1 MASPVELIVGPA
13 RSGKA
18 GYVLKA
24 YLSALA
30 AGGPGSCLMLVP
42 TALRRR
48 ATESRLL
55 AAQESGVLIRPQVLQ
70 MHELADRLLAAAGTP
85 VRRIGELARR
95 QVIRRCLAGLAAK
108 EAAVLGPARDTPG
121 LVDALDALFRELK
134 AARVEPNVFGKALTP
149 GLRTPRNRVLV
160 RLYDAYQ
167 KALQQ
172 GEVYDDAGQFWHAA
186 ATVAE
191 GQFGPFARLAV
202 LAVDGFQDF
211 APAQLD
217 MLEALSGRAERTLI
231 TLTWEPGRPNLFG
244 VTGRTRERLR
254 ERFGPRLREIVVD
267 EPSGLPADL
276 ERVRRGLFALPD
288 ASPPAA
294 GGAIRIIRA
303 AGRTREVEE
312 VARRIADLVRAM
324 QGGTAGLSG
333 RVPGTTPRPDKPA
346 VPPSMGQARATNSLP
361 PPGSIAV
368 IVRSIEPYAALVRQV
383 FARHGLEFRVE
394 AGRTLADCP
403 IVRAAMALVRLQTE
417 GYSFRALARL
427 VKSNY
432 FDPSAFGAD
441 APTAHDT
448 VRLAREANL
457 WEGRERY
464 AERFQYLLDLE
475 RRRSE
480 ATDDSGEP
488 VVARERASG
497 RLKAIEAAAGFVER
511 LFDRL
516 AMPEKAS
523 RGAMAARLRDIVR
536 AAGLRAA
543 AVADPSAERRARDI
557 KALLGFEEVLDEVAL
572 LDEAE
577 AGQVTLQEFL
587 REVQQGLALASA
599 SAEEPA
605 DAPVVVLD
613 ARRARALSFDHVF
626 LLGLA
631 EKEFP
636 RRGRRHPFF
645 DDAERNDLR
654 KGAVDLPDAGH
665 DAEQE
670 MLLAYLAM
678 TRARQTLTVAY
689 ASLDA
694 QGRPALPSHYLEE
707 LAGLFAAGKGSP
719 PFETTEIGTRDLQVD
734 AGRLRAPRDL
744 LAKTMFEL
752 WGPGR
757 TEHGDEHLAVLDEML
772 SRGPAAETALAG
784 LAIEWE
790 REHGEA
796 FGPFDGHLA
805 APDILDDLCRRF
817 PGQTTMSARRLEAFG
832 SCPFAYFAGDIL
844 ELAALEEPSP
854 DLGPLDVGLIYHD
867 LLERFFRALA
877 ASPAAGRLSE
887 ETRSA
892 ALALFEKTAA
902 DCFRQLEAGG
912 HIGSPALWNVQKRNL
927 LADVR
932 RLLDWHVE
940 NLGAWRAAAVEVAF
954 GAPPGSPVS
963 PPGRRD
969 PITVDRPHGPVRI
982 RGRIDRIDLPAD
994 GAAGFQV
1001 IDYKTSSAPT
1011 AADMA
1016 EGTSFQLP
1024 IYLWAAQA
1032 LLPEAA
1038 RAGRA
1043 QAFFLPIRNP
1053 RRVGALASADAK
1065 GRPNEKFEPALARA
1079 AEYIR
1084 RFTDAM
1090 RLGLFPV
1097 LPRGRYGC
1105 PGHCDFQEIC
1115 RVSQWRIRRKWQ
1127 LHPLA
1132 PLELIEDKAA
1142 EDEEAAP

>member
-1 MASPVELIVGPA
+1 M
-13 RSGKA
+13 
-18 GYVLKA
+18 
-24 YLSALA
+24 
-30 AGGPGSCLMLVP
+30 
-42 TALRRR
+42 
-48 ATESRLL
+48 
-55 AAQESGVLIRPQVLQ
+55 
-70 MHELADRLLAAAGTP
+70 
-85 VRRIGELARR
+85 
-95 QVIRRCLAGLAAK
+95 
-108 EAAVLGPARDTPG
+108 
-121 LVDALDALFRELK
+121 
-134 AARVEPNVFGKALTP
+134 
-149 GLRTPRNRVLV
+149 
-160 RLYDAYQ
+160 
-167 KALQQ
+167 
-172 GEVYDDAGQFWHAA
+172 
-186 ATVAE
+186 
-191 GQFGPFARLAV
+191 
-202 LAVDGFQDF
+202 
-211 APAQLD
+211 
-217 MLEALSGRAERTLI
+217 
-231 TLTWEPGRPNLFG
+231 
-244 VTGRTRERLR
+244 
-254 ERFGPRLREIVVD
+254 
-267 EPSGLPADL
+267 
-276 ERVRRGLFALPD
+276 
-288 ASPPAA
+288 
-294 GGAIRIIRA
+294 
-303 AGRTREVEE
+303 
-312 VARRIADLVRAM
+312 
-324 QGGTAGLSG
+324 
-333 RVPGTTPRPDKPA
+333 
-346 VPPSMGQARATNSLP
+346 
-361 PPGSIAV
+361 
-368 IVRSIEPYAALVRQV
+368 RSIEPYAALVRQV

-417 GYSFRALARL
+417 GYSFGALARL

-432 FDPSAFGAD
+432 FDPGAFRAD
-441 APTAHDT
+441 AKTAHDT

-488 VVARERASG
+488 VVSRERAAG
-497 RLKAIEAAAGFVER
+497 RLKAIETAAGFVER

-523 RGAMAARLRDIVR
+523 RRAMAARLRDIVR

-543 AVADPSAERRARDI
+543 ALADPSPERRARDI

-572 LDEAE
+572 LDEDE

-587 REVQQGLALASA
+587 REVEQGLALASVP
-599 SAEEPA
+599 AEEPA

-636 RRGRRHPFF
+636 HRGQRHPFF
-645 DDAERNDLR
+645 DDAERRDLR
-654 KGAVDLPDAGH
+654 RNKVDLPDAGH

-707 LAGLFAAGKGSP
+707 LAGLFAAANGGP
-719 PFETTEIGTRDLQVD
+719 PLETTEIGTRDLQVD

-757 TEHGDEHLAVLDEML
+757 TEHGDVHLAVLDEML

-796 FGPFDGHLA
+796 FGPFDGRLA

-817 PGQTTMSARRLEAFG
+817 PGQAPMSARRLEAFG
-832 SCPFAYFAGDIL
+832 ACPFAYFAGDIL

-892 ALALFEKTAA
+892 ALALFEQTAA

-912 HIGSPALWNVQKRNL
+912 HIGSPALWTVQKRNL

-954 GAPPGSPVS
+954 GAPPGAPVS

-969 PITVDRPHGPVRI
+969 PITVDGPHGPVRI

-1038 RAGRA
+1038 RTGRA
-1043 QAFFLPIRNP
+1043 HAFFLPIRNP

-1065 GRPNEKFEPALARA
+1065 GRPNEKFGQTLARA

-1090 RLGLFPV
+1090 RRGLFPV
-1097 LPRGRYGC
+1097 YPRGRYGC

-1115 RVSQWRIRRKWQ
+1115 RISQWRIRRKWQ
-1127 LHPLA
+1127 QHPLA
-1132 PLELIEDKAA
+1132 PLEVIKDEAA

>member
-1 MASPVELIVGPA
+1 
-13 RSGKA
+13 
-18 GYVLKA
+18 
-24 YLSALA
+24 
-30 AGGPGSCLMLVP
+30 MLVP

-55 AAQESGVLIRPQVLQ
+55 AAQECGVLIRPQVLQ

-85 VRRIGELARR
+85 VRRIGDLARR

-121 LVDALDALFRELK
+121 LVDALDALVRELK

-186 ATVAE
+186 AAVAE
-191 GQFGPFARLAV
+191 GKFGPFAPLAI

-217 MLEALSGRAERTLI
+217 MLEALSGRAVLTLI

-254 ERFGPRLREIVVD
+254 KRFGPRLREIVVD

-276 ERVRRGLFALPD
+276 ERVRRGLFGLPD

-294 GGAIRIIRA
+294 AGAIRIIRA

-312 VARRIADLVRAM
+312 VARRIADLVRCPDARP
-324 QGGTAGLSG
+324 GG
-333 RVPGTTPRPDKPA
+333 
-346 VPPSMGQARATNSLP
+346 
-361 PPGSIAV
+361 IAV

-383 FARHGLEFRVE
+383 FARHGLEFHVE

-403 IVRAAMALVRLQTE
+403 IVRAAMAMVRLQTE

-432 FDPSAFGAD
+432 FDPGAFGAD

-475 RRRSE
+475 RRRTE
-480 ATDDSGEP
+480 AIDDSGEP
-488 VVARERASG
+488 VVARERAPG

-511 LFDRL
+511 LFERL

-523 RGAMAARLRDIVR
+523 RRAMAARLREIVR
-536 AAGLRAA
+536 AGRYAAA
-543 AVADPSAERRARDI
+543 AVADPSPERRARDI

-572 LDEAE
+572 LDEDE
-577 AGQVTLQEFL
+577 AREVTLQEFL
-587 REVQQGLALASA
+587 REVQQGLALASVP
-599 SAEEPA
+599 AEEPA

-645 DDAERNDLR
+645 DDAERRDLR

-689 ASLDA
+689 SSLDT

-707 LAGLFAAGKGSP
+707 LAGLFTAEKGSP

-757 TEHGDEHLAVLDEML
+757 TEHGDVHLAVLDEML
-772 SRGPAAETALAG
+772 AGPPAAEGVRAEGVRSLKPSGLLTPCRAAETALAG
-784 LAIEWE
+784 LAVEWE
-790 REHGEA
+790 REHGEE
-796 FGPFDGHLA
+796 FGPFDGRLA

-817 PGQTTMSARRLEAFG
+817 PGQATMSARRLEAFG
-832 SCPFAYFAGDIL
+832 ACPFAYFAGDIL

-892 ALALFEKTAA
+892 ALALFEQTAA

-954 GAPPGSPVS
+954 GAPPGAPVA

-969 PITVDRPHGPVRI
+969 PITVDGPHGPVRI

-1032 LLPEAA
+1032 LLPPSTGGRTGPEAA

-1043 QAFFLPIRNP
+1043 QAFFLPVRNP
-1053 RRVGALASADAK
+1053 RRVGALASADSK
-1065 GRPNEKFEPALARA
+1065 GRPNEKFEPTLARA

-1090 RLGLFPV
+1090 RRGLFPV

-1142 EDEEAAP
+1142 EGEEAAP